1 MREQLI
7 VFYVTEKK
15 LFLSGGKDLQNQTN
29 LNRRSTLM
37 VLSEIN
43 SVLCFCLRKRNQ
55 YTEEI

>member
-29 LNRRSTLM
+29 LNRRTTLM

-43 SVLCFCLRKRNQ
+43 SVLCFCR
-55 YTEEI
+55 